1 VDDILAASSR
11 ELPGNTGDKV
21 TGSRITTM
29 EKIEEQRDRTG
40 ARYGM
45 WFFLFTEI
53 LFFGGMFILYSVF
66 RAKYAQDFHAAA
78 AEENLLLGSINTA
91 VLLTSSLSIALSISA
106 LKNGDYRLSRLL
118 QTATILMGLAF
129 LVIKYFEWT
138 AKISKGIY
146 PDSPVLLKMSGGQI
160 LFFGLYYVMTG
171 LHGLHVLIGV
181 CVISFMVYFT
191 RTGDITRENFS
202 KLENTGLYWHFV
214 DIVWIYL
221 FPLFYLIT

>member
-1 VDDILAASSR
+1 
-11 ELPGNTGDKV
+11 
-21 TGSRITTM
+21 M

-106 LKNGDYRLSRLL
+106 LKKGDYRLSGLL

-129 LVIKYFEWT
+129 LVIKYFEWA

-181 CVISFMVYFT
+181 VAISFMVYFT

>member
-1 VDDILAASSR
+1 
-11 ELPGNTGDKV
+11 
-21 TGSRITTM
+21 M
-29 EKIEEQRDRTG
+29 ERSGEHRDYIG
-40 ARYGM
+40 AKYGM

-53 LFFGGMFILYSVF
+53 LFFGGMFILYSVY
-66 RAKYAQDFHAAA
+66 RAKYAQDFHLAA
-78 AEENLLLGSINTA
+78 AEENLLLGSVNTA
-91 VLLTSSLSIALSISA
+91 VLLTSSLSIALSMSA
-106 LKNGDYRLSRLL
+106 VKNGNYRLSMKL
-118 QTATILMGLAF
+118 QTATVLMGLAF

-181 CVISFMVYFT
+181 TVISFMIYFT
-191 RTGDITRENFS
+191 KTGDITSENFS

>member
-1 VDDILAASSR
+1 
-11 ELPGNTGDKV
+11 
-21 TGSRITTM
+21 M
-29 EKIEEQRDRTG
+29 EKSGEQRDRTG

-53 LFFGGMFILYSVF
+53 LFFGGMFILYSVY

-78 AEENLLLGSINTA
+78 AEENLLLGAINTA
-91 VLLTSSLSIALSISA
+91 VLLTSSLAMAMSISA
-106 LKNGDYRLSRLL
+106 LKKGDYRLSIRL

-138 AKISKGIY
+138 AKIAKGIY
-146 PDSPVLLKMSGGQI
+146 PDSPVLLKMSGGEI

-181 CVISFMVYFT
+181 VVISFMVYFT
-191 RTGDITRENFS
+191 RTGDITSENFS